1 LKGKQYSVK
10 VYETTI
16 DDEDK
21 FISFFDANHLLFK
34 DRLIVLNG
42 SVSPEIEEFLN
53 KKELKYIINVEL
65 PKSNSR
71 KETELE
77 FIKAQEKKEQFE
89 ENLAKENQALLEE
102 ELDRLSDRLQ
112 NNLTVLD
119 SIVRSGRELNMD
131 GDLLLLNRVNSG
143 ATLNIKGNLII
154 TQVVEGSIRCYGN
167 FMMLNNS
174 PKANIIFHGVEVDNS
189 LLEDRLN
196 RIELIDDEIVIT
208 PVLKKEINWA

>member
-1 LKGKQYSVK
+1 MKGKQYSVK

-42 SVSPEIEEFLN
+42 EVSDEIEEFLN
-53 KKELKYIINVEL
+53 QKELKYIVDVEL

-77 FIKAQEKKEQFE
+77 LIKIEEKREEFE
-89 ENLAKENQALLEE
+89 ENLAKEHQALLEE

-112 NNLTVLD
+112 NNLTVQD
-119 SIVRSGRELNMD
+119 GIVRSGREINID

-174 PKANIIFHGVEVDNS
+174 PKANIIFHDVEVDNS

>member
-16 DDEDK
+16 DDEDR
-21 FISFFDANHLLFK
+21 FISFFDANYLLFK

-42 SVSPEIEEFLN
+42 TVSSRIEEFLE
-53 KKELKYIINVEL
+53 KKGLKYITNIEL

-71 KETELE
+71 KETDLEL
-77 FIKAQEKKEQFE
+77 IKAQEKREQFR

-119 SIVRSGRELNMD
+119 SIVRSGREINLD

-143 ATLNIKGNLII
+143 ATLNIEGNLIV
-154 TQVVEGSIRCYGN
+154 TQVVEGSIRCNGN

-196 RIELIDDEIVIT
+196 RIELIGDEIVIT

>member
-1 LKGKQYSVK
+1 MKGKQYSVK

-16 DDEDK
+16 DDEDR
-21 FISFFDANHLLFK
+21 FISFFDANYLLFK

-42 SVSPEIEEFLN
+42 TVSSRIEEFLE
-53 KKELKYIINVEL
+53 KKGLKYITNIEL

-71 KETELE
+71 KETDLEL
-77 FIKAQEKKEQFE
+77 IKAQEKREQFR

-119 SIVRSGRELNMD
+119 SIVRSGREINLD

-143 ATLNIKGNLII
+143 ATLNIEGNLIV
-154 TQVVEGSIRCYGN
+154 TQVVEGSIRCNGN

-196 RIELIDDEIVIT
+196 RIELIGDEIVIT